1 MLCWNDESFV
11 AWKKLR
17 RDKGG
22 GSPTPFSH
30 EKPSEGRSRR
40 DTTRAAGGGKR
51 GTKTTKCDTESQKK
65 SPVAIL
71 NSYMRWFA
79 TAHFSSAC
87 AFRVHVPKF
96 LPPTRVPVSPCIHY
110 PDTKRPRSQCVIMLP
125 SPLAGSPRFFLSFVF
140 RFLCS
145 VKGYV

>member
-1 MLCWNDESFV
+1 VEVRRRFHTRNR
-11 AWKKLR
+11 LR
-17 RDKGG
+17 ADHAGTQHARRGGAKGEQR
-22 GSPTPFSH
+22 PRNAIPNP
-30 EKPSEGRSRR
+30 K
-40 DTTRAAGGGKR
+40 
-51 GTKTTKCDTESQKK
+51 KK

-145 VKGYV
+145 VFHRLRQVLFVCCRQRLQGAAVG